1 MWFLVSKH
9 RVEPATTDLH
19 IPGTSP
25 FSFHSSGLNWE
36 NTSHLPGLFSCFW
49 AGCKAKEQHSVFVCW
64 DKLPQPAPT
73 LPSAGPHSTAMGW
86 EHSQTDPTYL
96 ESPGTASYR
105 QMVAQSVP
113 CSISMLAI
121 HCIHFVLGFSLA
133 AAPSTAP
140 PHCFSWPFSLKL
152 HFSRTRLQN
161 TTSMQKQ
168 QLSLCGGS
176 TRQTVYHKA
185 QPEEM
190 ELETTAEQ
198 TGSLIPGATKIPC
211 SHFLVK
217 SKDDPLMYLNKHTV
231 SQLLPAPDFIHAI
244 WERSESNNEK
254 NNNPPPKKSK
264 KKKTNPKNREGFL
277 WQEAEKKCSLP

>member
-1 MWFLVSKH
+1 
-9 RVEPATTDLH
+9 
-19 IPGTSP
+19 
-25 FSFHSSGLNWE
+25 
-36 NTSHLPGLFSCFW
+36 
-49 AGCKAKEQHSVFVCW
+49 
-64 DKLPQPAPT
+64 
-73 LPSAGPHSTAMGW
+73 
-86 EHSQTDPTYL
+86 
-96 ESPGTASYR
+96 
-105 QMVAQSVP
+105 
-113 CSISMLAI
+113 
-121 HCIHFVLGFSLA
+121 
-133 AAPSTAP
+133 
-140 PHCFSWPFSLKL
+140 
-152 HFSRTRLQN
+152 
-161 TTSMQKQ
+161 MQKQ

-264 KKKTNPKNREGFL
+264 KKKPTQKTGKDSSGRKQRRSAACPNKHMTL
-277 WQEAEKKCSLP
+277 WQGVTFERGDVNALLNTTSTRNQSCTGLTTTTKKKQHTKTSQQIQAENDGVKIKSTSQCWTESTTLAAKFHQVRKLSEIK